1 MESFKSLIREDYLSV
16 SINGL
21 KVVNMFP
28 EELKMILDDYSFI
41 FNNYVDARN
50 KILNNQVEF
59 DFEFISIP
67 FTKEQKIEEGIMLKS
82 NNRLPNRI
90 TSNRFKLEILGITS
104 IVCESCLQCLELS
117 NFTICNNC
125 YLSKCRKCRS
135 NSIDKEKKRIYERE
149 WRRNQRQK
157 INKQNGK

>member
-21 KVVNMFP
+21 KIVNMFP

-50 KILNNQVEF
+50 KILNNEVEF
-59 DFEFISIP
+59 DFDFMSIP
-67 FTKEQKIEEGIMLKS
+67 FTKEQKLEEGIQREPR
-82 NNRLPNRI
+82 NRLPNRI
-90 TSNRFKLEILGITS
+90 TSNRFKLEKLGITS
-104 IVCESCLQCLELS
+104 IVCESCLQCLELI

-125 YLSKCRKCRS
+125 YTSKCRKCRC
-135 NSIDKEKKRIYERE
+135 NSIDREKKREYERE
-149 WRRNQRQK
+149 WHK
-157 INKQNGK
+157 KNKK